1 MQTALIVVLWSSLA
15 LAVYACVVYPL
26 VVWFASRF
34 VRDAG
39 SVPELD
45 GSRTLSWPRVTLLI
59 AARREENLIIDR
71 LRNASALNYPPDRL
85 EILVG
90 CDGEG
95 DLTSLLARSFED
107 SRVTVVSLPTGSG
120 FAGALD
126 LCVPK
131 ATGEILVFSDVRT
144 MMRPDALRR
153 LVRHFQ
159 RPEVGAVCGKL
170 LPIDPTTGRN
180 LTGLVWKFE
189 TALRR
194 CEARLGGLAQIN
206 AGIFAV
212 RKCLCGLREEEGLL
226 ARAVAKESRPPRYRL
241 IYDNTAVAVEETP
254 PTAEAAFR
262 SGRKGNI
269 EGRRILRQLGSRM
282 AGRSVLLAGGFWLNR
297 QLRRFCPALLLAAL
311 VSNAVLS
318 RQPFY
323 LHVLLLHETFYLL
336 AICGV
341 FLAGG
346 DRWRRVLR
354 VPVSLLVKGLR
365 LAHSAWQSLPGRR
378 RPETVPPA
386 ARNRQPAAQVI
397 PTQASR

>member
-15 LAVYACVVYPL
+15 LAIYACVVYPL

-39 SVPELD
+39 TVPELD

-59 AARREENLIIDR
+59 AARREENLIVDR

-107 SRVTVVSLPTGSG
+107 SRVRVVSLPGGRG
-120 FAGALD
+120 FASELEER
-126 LCVPK
+126 VPK
-131 ATGEILVFSDVRT
+131 TTGEILVFSDART

-180 LTGLVWKFE
+180 LTGLVWRFE
-189 TALRR
+189 TSVSR

-206 AGIFAV
+206 AGIFAI
-212 RKCLCGLREEEGLL
+212 RKSLCGSLEQDGSFAPRV
-226 ARAVAKESRPPRYRL
+226 ARNSRPSHYRL
-241 IYDNTAVAVEETP
+241 IYDNTAIAVEETP

-262 SGRKGNI
+262 SGRNGNV
-269 EGRRILRQLGSRM
+269 EGRRILRQLGSRLL
-282 AGRSVLLAGGFWLNR
+282 GRSALMAGGFWLHR
-297 QLRRFCPALLLAAL
+297 QLRRISPALLLAAL
-311 VSNAVLS
+311 VSNACLS
-318 RQPFY
+318 QDSFY
-323 LHVLLLHETFYLL
+323 LHVLLLHESFYLL
-336 AICGV
+336 AICGL

-346 DRWRRVLR
+346 NRWRRALR
-354 VPVSLLVKGLR
+354 VPVGLMAKGLG

-378 RPETVPPA
+378 RRVTMSASP
-386 ARNRQPAAQVI
+386 RNRQPAAQIV
-397 PTQASR
+397 PNQASR

>member
-26 VVWFASRF
+26 AVWLASRF

-39 SVPELD
+39 TAPELD
-45 GSRTLSWPRVTLLI
+45 GSRTLAWPRVTLLI
-59 AARREENLIIDR
+59 AAPREENLIVDR

-107 SRVTVVSLPTGSG
+107 SRVTVVSLPAEGG

-126 LCVPK
+126 VCVPR

-159 RPEVGAVCGKL
+159 QPEVGAVCGKL

-180 LTGLVWKFE
+180 LTGLVWNFE
-189 TALRR
+189 TWLRR

-212 RKCLCGLREEEGLL
+212 RKSLCVSPDKDGSFTRTIAG
-226 ARAVAKESRPPRYRL
+226 ESRPSRYRL
-241 IYDNTAVAVEETP
+241 LYDNTAVAVEETP
-254 PTAEAAFR
+254 PTVEAAFR
-262 SGRKGNI
+262 SGRQGNL
-269 EGRRILRQLGSRM
+269 EGRRILRRLGS
-282 AGRSVLLAGGFWLNR
+282 SVSGQSVVMAGGFWLHR
-297 QLRRFCPALLLAAL
+297 QLRRLCPALLLAAL
-311 VSNAVLS
+311 VSNACLS
-318 RQPFY
+318 QQPFY
-323 LHVLLLHETFYLL
+323 LHVLLLHELFYLL
-336 AICGV
+336 AVCGL

-346 DRWRRVLR
+346 DRWRRVVRL
-354 VPVSLLVKGLR
+354 PVSLLVKSLR
-365 LAHSAWQSLPGRR
+365 LAHAAWQSLPGRR
-378 RPETVPPA
+378 QKALPAA
-386 ARNRQPAAQVI
+386 ARNRQPAAQII
-397 PTQASR
+397 PNQASR